1 MNVVL
6 NVKNTSKVLKPTK
19 NSVMLYDGKEWY
31 ITTKEKL
38 FEEWLDL
45 LNQCNNKLEELEQ
58 QHTEFKREV
67 SSQLREMTEL
77 IHTLFETKGED
88 L

>member
-19 NSVMLYDGKEWY
+19 NSVMLYDGKDWY

-77 IHTLFETKGED
+77 IHTLFEAKGED